1 LSTPNKK
8 RDFPLQ
14 IKKRNKNQIIG
25 SDLLVAL
32 CHMLRMNAGVCR
44 MIQQKGGDIQE

>member
-1 LSTPNKK
+1 MKNGS
-8 RDFPLQ
+8 
-14 IKKRNKNQIIG
+14 KNQIIG
-25 SDLLVAL
+25 SILLVAL